1 MALSPSET
9 TRLLRQLEH
18 RPNKKLGQNFLI
30 DGNLVEKSI
39 SMANLPPRIPVLEI
53 GPGLG
58 TLTERLLHL
67 GHPVYGVEIDRR
79 LEAHLRQRLSS
90 FIESGQLD
98 LLRAD
103 AVKSPTGNLPE
114 AIGEYAVVANLP
126 YAISSA
132 WMEGVLGSGNL
143 PIRMVMMLQKEAT
156 ERMLAPA
163 GTKAYNA
170 LAIFLQAC
178 FQPGGTHAV
187 PGQCF
192 HPAPA
197 VDSLLL
203 RMDRLPQPFVFSR
216 SVRLLIRRI
225 FTQRRKQLGSLIKKE
240 STEINEILE
249 YWLERNNLC
258 NSIRPEKITVNQWI
272 DFGKSFPV
280 NPEESQLNRC
290 DFVDKR
296 IRLANFVSDT

>member
-1 MALSPSET
+1 MALSPSAT
-9 TRLLRQLEH
+9 IDLLRQLDH
-18 RPNKKLGQNFLI
+18 LPNKKLGQNFLI

-39 SMANLPPRIPVLEI
+39 SMAALPHGLPVLEI

-67 GHPVYGVEIDRR
+67 GHKVYAVEIDRR
-79 LEAHLRQRLSS
+79 LEAHLRQRLGS
-90 FIESGQLD
+90 FIESEQLD

-103 AVKSPTGNLPE
+103 AVKSPTGNLP
-114 AIGEYAVVANLP
+114 ASISDYAVVANLP
-126 YAISSA
+126 YAISST

-156 ERMLAPA
+156 ERMLARS

-170 LAIFLQAC
+170 LAIFLQAS
-178 FQPGGTHAV
+178 FQSAGTHAV

-197 VDSLLL
+197 VDSVLL
-203 RMDRLPQPFVFSR
+203 RMDRLHQPFVFSR
-216 SVRLLIRRI
+216 PVRLLIRRI

-240 STEINEILE
+240 PEELRVTLLT
-249 YWLERNNLC
+249 WLERNALC
-258 NSIRPEKITVNQWI
+258 PTFRPETVTVSQWI
-272 DFGKSFPV
+272 DLGQSFPAQ
-280 NPEESQLNRC
+280 E
-290 DFVDKR
+290 
-296 IRLANFVSDT
+296 

>member
-1 MALSPSET
+1 MALSPTET
-9 TRLLRQLEH
+9 TQLLRQLEH

-39 SMANLPPRIPVLEI
+39 SMAALPHGLPVLEI

-67 GHPVYGVEIDRR
+67 GHKVYAVEIDRR
-79 LEAHLRQRLSS
+79 LEAHLRQRLGS
-90 FIESGQLD
+90 FIGSGQLD

-103 AVKSPTGNLPE
+103 AVKSPTGNLP
-114 AIGEYAVVANLP
+114 ASIADYAVVANLP
-126 YAISSA
+126 YAISSL

-156 ERMLAPA
+156 ERMLAPH

-178 FQPGGTHAV
+178 FQSAGTHAV

-192 HPAPA
+192 YPAPA
-197 VDSLLL
+197 VDSILL
-203 RMDRLPQPFVFSR
+203 RMDRLPQPFVFST

-225 FTQRRKQLGSLIKKE
+225 FTLRRKQLGSLIQKE
-240 STEINEILE
+240 PKDLIDVMLA
-249 YWLERNNLC
+249 WLERNAIC
-258 NSIRPEKITVNQWI
+258 PTIRPEKITVSQWI
-272 DFGKSFPV
+272 DLGKSIPR
-280 NPEESQLNRC
+280 QQ
-290 DFVDKR
+290 
-296 IRLANFVSDT
+296 

>member
-1 MALSPSET
+1 MALSPSAT
-9 TRLLRQLEH
+9 IDLLRKLDH
-18 RPNKKLGQNFLI
+18 FPNKKLGQNFLI

-39 SMANLPPRIPVLEI
+39 SMAALPLGLPVLEI

-67 GHPVYGVEIDRR
+67 GHQVYAVEIDRR
-79 LEAHLRQRLSS
+79 LEAHLRERLGS

-114 AIGEYAVVANLP
+114 TIGEYAVVANLP

-132 WMEGVLGSGNL
+132 WMEGVLGSANL

-178 FQPGGTHAV
+178 FQPAGTHAV

-197 VDSLLL
+197 VDSVLL
-203 RMDRLPQPFVFSR
+203 RMDRLPQPFAFSK
-216 SVRLLIRRI
+216 SVRRMIRRI

-240 STEINEILE
+240 PAELGDALLDWLGKNEI
-249 YWLERNNLC
+249 C
-258 NSIRPEKITVNQWI
+258 PTTRPEKITVSQWV
-272 DFGKSFPV
+272 DLGKSFPQQ
-280 NPEESQLNRC
+280 E
-290 DFVDKR
+290 
-296 IRLANFVSDT
+296 

>member
-1 MALSPSET
+1 MALSPSAT
-9 TRLLRQLEH
+9 IDLLRQLDH
-18 RPNKKLGQNFLI
+18 LPNKKLGQNFLI

-39 SMANLPPRIPVLEI
+39 SMAALPSGHPVLEI

-67 GHPVYGVEIDRR
+67 GHKVYAVEIDRR
-79 LEAHLRQRLSS
+79 LEAHLRQRLGS
-90 FIESGQLD
+90 FLESEQLD

-103 AVKSPTGNLPE
+103 AVKSPTGNLP
-114 AIGEYAVVANLP
+114 ASISDYAVVANLP

-156 ERMLAPA
+156 ERMLAPS

-178 FQPGGTHAV
+178 FQSAGTHAV

-197 VDSLLL
+197 VDSVLL

-216 SVRLLIRRI
+216 PVRLLIRRI

-240 STEINEILE
+240 TPELGDILLT
-249 YWLERNNLC
+249 WLERNALC
-258 NSIRPEKITVNQWI
+258 PTIRPEKVSVSQWI
-272 DFGKSFPV
+272 DLGQFFP
-280 NPEESQLNRC
+280 EQE
-290 DFVDKR
+290 
-296 IRLANFVSDT
+296 

>member
-1 MALSPSET
+1 MALSPSAT
-9 TRLLRQLEH
+9 IDLLRQLDH
-18 RPNKKLGQNFLI
+18 LPNKKLGQNFLI

-39 SMANLPPRIPVLEI
+39 SMAALPHGLPVLEI

-67 GHPVYGVEIDRR
+67 GHPVYAVEIDRR
-79 LEAHLRQRLSS
+79 LEAHLRQRLGS

-156 ERMLAPA
+156 ERMLAPT

-197 VDSLLL
+197 VDSVLL
-203 RMDRLPQPFVFSR
+203 RMDRLPQPFVFSK

-240 STEINEILE
+240 PKELSDVLHA
-249 YWLERNNLC
+249 WLERNAIC
-258 NSIRPEKITVNQWI
+258 PTIRPEKITVSQWT
-272 DFGKSFPV
+272 DFGKSFPAQ
-280 NPEESQLNRC
+280 E
-290 DFVDKR
+290 
-296 IRLANFVSDT
+296 

>member
-1 MALSPSET
+1 MALSPSAT
-9 TRLLRQLEH
+9 IDLLRQLDH
-18 RPNKKLGQNFLI
+18 FPNKKLGQNFLI

-39 SMANLPPRIPVLEI
+39 SMAALPPGLPVLEI

-67 GHPVYGVEIDRR
+67 GHPVYAVEIDRR
-79 LEAHLRQRLSS
+79 LEAHLRQRLGS

-103 AVKSPTGNLPE
+103 AVKSPTGNLP
-114 AIGEYAVVANLP
+114 ASIGEYAVVANLP

-156 ERMLAPA
+156 ERMLAPS

-178 FQPGGTHAV
+178 FQPAGTHTV
-187 PGQCF
+187 PGHCF

-197 VDSLLL
+197 VDSVLL
-203 RMDRLPQPFVFSR
+203 RMDKLPQPFVFSR

-240 STEINEILE
+240 TPELGDILLT
-249 YWLERNNLC
+249 WLERNELC
-258 NSIRPEKITVNQWI
+258 PTIRPEKVSVSQWR
-272 DFGKSFPV
+272 DLGEFFPGQ
-280 NPEESQLNRC
+280 E
-290 DFVDKR
+290 
-296 IRLANFVSDT
+296 

>member
-1 MALSPSET
+1 MALSPSAT
-9 TRLLRQLEH
+9 IDLLRQLDH
-18 RPNKKLGQNFLI
+18 LPNKKLGQNFLI

-39 SMANLPPRIPVLEI
+39 SMAALPHELPVLEI

-67 GHPVYGVEIDRR
+67 GHKVYAVEIDRR
-79 LEAHLRQRLSS
+79 LEAHLRQRLGS
-90 FIESGQLD
+90 FIESKQLD

-103 AVKSPTGNLPE
+103 AVKSPTGNLP
-114 AIGEYAVVANLP
+114 ASIGDYAVVANLP

-143 PIRMVMMLQKEAT
+143 PIRMVMMLQKEAS
-156 ERMLAPA
+156 ERMLAPS

-178 FQPGGTHAV
+178 FQSAGTHAV

-197 VDSLLL
+197 VDSVLL
-203 RMDRLPQPFVFSR
+203 RIDRLAQPFTFSKN
-216 SVRLLIRRI
+216 VRLLIRRI

-240 STEINEILE
+240 TPELANILLS
-249 YWLERNNLC
+249 WLERNELC
-258 NSIRPEKITVNQWI
+258 PTIRPEKVSVLQWM
-272 DFGKSFPV
+272 DLGKSFPGQ
-280 NPEESQLNRC
+280 E
-290 DFVDKR
+290 
-296 IRLANFVSDT
+296 

>member
-1 MALSPSET
+1 MALSPSAT
-9 TRLLRQLEH
+9 IDLLRQLDH
-18 RPNKKLGQNFLI
+18 LPNKKLGQNFLI

-39 SMANLPPRIPVLEI
+39 SMAALPPGLPVLEI

-67 GHPVYGVEIDRR
+67 GHKVYAVEIDRR
-79 LEAHLRQRLSS
+79 LEAHLRQRLGS
-90 FIESGQLD
+90 FIESEQLD

-103 AVKSPTGNLPE
+103 AVKSPTGNLP
-114 AIGEYAVVANLP
+114 ASISDYAVVANLP

-156 ERMLAPA
+156 ERMLAPS

-178 FQPGGTHAV
+178 FQSAGTHAV

-197 VDSLLL
+197 VDSVLL

-216 SVRLLIRRI
+216 PVRLLIRRI
-225 FTQRRKQLGSLIKKE
+225 FTLRRKQLGSLIKKE
-240 STEINEILE
+240 PEELRVTLLT
-249 YWLERNNLC
+249 WLEKNALC
-258 NSIRPEKITVNQWI
+258 PTIRPETVTVSQWI
-272 DFGKSFPV
+272 DLGKSFP
-280 NPEESQLNRC
+280 EQE
-290 DFVDKR
+290 
-296 IRLANFVSDT
+296 

>member
-1 MALSPSET
+1 MALSPST
-9 TRLLRQLEH
+9 TIDLLRQLDH
-18 RPNKKLGQNFLI
+18 LPNKKLGQNFLI
-30 DGNLVEKSI
+30 DGNLVDKSI
-39 SMANLPPRIPVLEI
+39 SMAALPYGLPVLEI

-58 TLTERLLHL
+58 TLTECLLYL
-67 GHPVYGVEIDRR
+67 GHPVYAVEIDRR
-79 LEAHLRQRLSS
+79 LEVHLRQRLGS

-98 LLRAD
+98 LLRGD
-103 AVKSPTGNLPE
+103 AVKSPTGNLPK

-143 PIRMVMMLQKEAT
+143 PTRMVMMLQKEAT

-163 GTKAYNA
+163 GTKTYNA

-197 VDSLLL
+197 VDSVLL
-203 RMDRLPQPFVFSR
+203 RMDRLPQPLVFSK

-225 FTQRRKQLGSLIKKE
+225 FTQRRKQMGSLIKKE
-240 STEINEILE
+240 PEELSDVLHA
-249 YWLERNNLC
+249 WLERNAIC
-258 NSIRPEKITVNQWI
+258 PTIRPEKITVSQWT
-272 DFGKSFPV
+272 DFGKSFP
-280 NPEESQLNRC
+280 EQE
-290 DFVDKR
+290 
-296 IRLANFVSDT
+296 

>member
-1 MALSPSET
+1 MALSPSAT
-9 TRLLRQLEH
+9 IDLLRQLDH
-18 RPNKKLGQNFLI
+18 LPNKKLGQNFLI

-39 SMANLPPRIPVLEI
+39 SMAALPSGHPVLEI

-67 GHPVYGVEIDRR
+67 GHKVYAVEIDRR
-79 LEAHLRQRLSS
+79 LEAHLRQRLGS
-90 FIESGQLD
+90 FIESEQLD

-103 AVKSPTGNLPE
+103 AVKSPTGNLP
-114 AIGEYAVVANLP
+114 ASISDYAVVANLP

-156 ERMLAPA
+156 ERMLAPS

-178 FQPGGTHAV
+178 FQSAGTHAV

-197 VDSLLL
+197 VDSVLL

-216 SVRLLIRRI
+216 PVRLLIRRI

-240 STEINEILE
+240 TPELGDILLT
-249 YWLERNNLC
+249 WLERNALC
-258 NSIRPEKITVNQWI
+258 PTIRPEKVSVSQWI
-272 DFGKSFPV
+272 DLGQFFP
-280 NPEESQLNRC
+280 EQE
-290 DFVDKR
+290 
-296 IRLANFVSDT
+296 

>member
-1 MALSPSET
+1 MALSPSAT
-9 TRLLRQLEH
+9 IDLLRKLDH
-18 RPNKKLGQNFLI
+18 FPNKKLGQNFLI

-39 SMANLPPRIPVLEI
+39 SMAALPLGLPVLEI

-67 GHPVYGVEIDRR
+67 GHQVYAVEIDRR
-79 LEAHLRQRLSS
+79 LEAHLRERLGS

-103 AVKSPTGNLPE
+103 AVKSPTGNLSE
-114 AIGEYAVVANLP
+114 TIGEYAVVANLP

-132 WMEGVLGSGNL
+132 WMEGVLGSANL

-178 FQPGGTHAV
+178 FQPAGTHAV

-197 VDSLLL
+197 VDSVLL
-203 RMDRLPQPFVFSR
+203 RMDRLPQPFAFSR
-216 SVRLLIRRI
+216 SVRQLIRRI

-240 STEINEILE
+240 PAKLGYALLDWLGKNE
-249 YWLERNNLC
+249 LC
-258 NSIRPEKITVNQWI
+258 PTTRPEKITVSQWV
-272 DFGKSFPV
+272 DLGKSFPQQ
-280 NPEESQLNRC
+280 E
-290 DFVDKR
+290 
-296 IRLANFVSDT
+296 

>member
-1 MALSPSET
+1 MALSPSVT
-9 TRLLRQLEH
+9 IDLLRQLDH
-18 RPNKKLGQNFLI
+18 LPNKKLGQNFLI

-39 SMANLPPRIPVLEI
+39 SMAALPSGHPVLEI

-67 GHPVYGVEIDRR
+67 GHKVYAVEIDRR

-90 FIESGQLD
+90 FIESEQLD

-103 AVKSPTGNLPE
+103 AVKSPTGNLP
-114 AIGEYAVVANLP
+114 ASISDYAVVANLP

-156 ERMLAPA
+156 ERMLAPS

-178 FQPGGTHAV
+178 FQSAGTHAV

-197 VDSLLL
+197 VDSVLL

-216 SVRLLIRRI
+216 PVRLLIRRI

-240 STEINEILE
+240 PEELRVTLLT
-249 YWLERNNLC
+249 WLERNALC
-258 NSIRPEKITVNQWI
+258 PTIRPETVTVSQWI
-272 DFGKSFPV
+272 DLGKSFP
-280 NPEESQLNRC
+280 
-290 DFVDKR
+290 
-296 IRLANFVSDT
+296 

>member
-1 MALSPSET
+1 MALSPSAT
-9 TRLLRQLEH
+9 IDLLRQLDH
-18 RPNKKLGQNFLI
+18 LPNKKLGQNFLI

-39 SMANLPPRIPVLEI
+39 SMAALPSGLPVLEI

-67 GHPVYGVEIDRR
+67 GHKVYAVEIDRR
-79 LEAHLRQRLSS
+79 LEAHLRQRLGS
-90 FIESGQLD
+90 FIESEQLD

-103 AVKSPTGNLPE
+103 AVKSPTGNLP
-114 AIGEYAVVANLP
+114 ASISDYAVVANLP

-156 ERMLAPA
+156 ERMLAPS

-170 LAIFLQAC
+170 LAIFLQAS
-178 FQPGGTHAV
+178 FQSAGTHAV

-197 VDSLLL
+197 VDSVLL
-203 RMDRLPQPFVFSR
+203 RMDRVSQPFTFSKN
-216 SVRLLIRRI
+216 VRLLIRRI

-240 STEINEILE
+240 PEELRVTLLT
-249 YWLERNNLC
+249 WLERNELC
-258 NSIRPEKITVNQWI
+258 PTIRPETVTVSQWI
-272 DFGKSFPV
+272 DLGKSFP
-280 NPEESQLNRC
+280 EQ
-290 DFVDKR
+290 K
-296 IRLANFVSDT
+296 

>member
-1 MALSPSET
+1 MALSPSAT
-9 TRLLRQLEH
+9 IDLLRQLDH
-18 RPNKKLGQNFLI
+18 LPNKKLGQNFLI

-39 SMANLPPRIPVLEI
+39 SMAALPHGLPLLEI

-156 ERMLAPA
+156 ERMLAPH

-170 LAIFLQAC
+170 LAIFLQAS
-178 FQPGGTHAV
+178 FQSAGTHAV

-192 HPAPA
+192 YPAPA
-197 VDSLLL
+197 VDSILL

-225 FTQRRKQLGSLIKKE
+225 FTLRRKQLGSLIQKE
-240 STEINEILE
+240 PKDLIDVMLA
-249 YWLERNNLC
+249 WLERSAIC
-258 NSIRPEKITVNQWI
+258 PTIRPEKITVSQWI
-272 DFGKSFPV
+272 DLGKSIPR
-280 NPEESQLNRC
+280 QQ
-290 DFVDKR
+290 
-296 IRLANFVSDT
+296 

>member
-1 MALSPSET
+1 MALSPSAT
-9 TRLLRQLEH
+9 IDLLRQLDH
-18 RPNKKLGQNFLI
+18 LPNKKLGQNFLI

-39 SMANLPPRIPVLEI
+39 SMAALPPGLPVLEI

-67 GHPVYGVEIDRR
+67 GHKVYAVEIDRR
-79 LEAHLRQRLSS
+79 LEAHLRQRLGS
-90 FIESGQLD
+90 FIESEQLD

-103 AVKSPTGNLPE
+103 AVKSPTGNLP
-114 AIGEYAVVANLP
+114 ASISDYAVVANLP

-156 ERMLAPA
+156 ERMLAPS

-170 LAIFLQAC
+170 LAIFLQAS
-178 FQPGGTHAV
+178 FQSAGTHAV

-197 VDSLLL
+197 VDSVLL

-216 SVRLLIRRI
+216 PVRLLIRRI
-225 FTQRRKQLGSLIKKE
+225 FTLRRKQLGSLIKKE
-240 STEINEILE
+240 PEELRVTLLT
-249 YWLERNNLC
+249 WLERNALC
-258 NSIRPEKITVNQWI
+258 PTFRPETVTVSQWI
-272 DFGKSFPV
+272 DLGKSFP
-280 NPEESQLNRC
+280 EQE
-290 DFVDKR
+290 
-296 IRLANFVSDT
+296 

>member
-1 MALSPSET
+1 MALSPSAT
-9 TRLLRQLEH
+9 IDLLRQLDH
-18 RPNKKLGQNFLI
+18 LPNKKLGQNFLI

-39 SMANLPPRIPVLEI
+39 SMAALPPGLPVLEI

-67 GHPVYGVEIDRR
+67 GHKVYAVEIDRR
-79 LEAHLRQRLSS
+79 LEAHLRQRLGS
-90 FIESGQLD
+90 FIESEQLD

-103 AVKSPTGNLPE
+103 AVKSPTGNLP
-114 AIGEYAVVANLP
+114 ASISDYAVVANLP

-156 ERMLAPA
+156 ERMLAPS

-178 FQPGGTHAV
+178 FQSAGTHAV

-197 VDSLLL
+197 VDSVLL
-203 RMDRLPQPFVFSR
+203 RMDRVAQPFTFSKN
-216 SVRLLIRRI
+216 VRLLIRRI

-240 STEINEILE
+240 PEELRVTLLT
-249 YWLERNNLC
+249 WLERNALC
-258 NSIRPEKITVNQWI
+258 PTFRPETVTVSQWI
-272 DFGKSFPV
+272 DLGKSFP
-280 NPEESQLNRC
+280 EQE
-290 DFVDKR
+290 
-296 IRLANFVSDT
+296 

>member
-1 MALSPSET
+1 MALSPSAT
-9 TRLLRQLEH
+9 IDLLRQLDH
-18 RPNKKLGQNFLI
+18 LPNKKLGQNFLI

-39 SMANLPPRIPVLEI
+39 SMAALPPGLPVLEI

-67 GHPVYGVEIDRR
+67 GHKVYAVEIDRR
-79 LEAHLRQRLSS
+79 LEAHLRQRLGS
-90 FIESGQLD
+90 FIESEQLD

-103 AVKSPTGNLPE
+103 AVKSPTGNLP
-114 AIGEYAVVANLP
+114 ASISDYAVVANLP

-156 ERMLAPA
+156 ERMLARS

-170 LAIFLQAC
+170 LAIFLQAS
-178 FQPGGTHAV
+178 FQSAGTHAV

-197 VDSLLL
+197 VDSVLL
-203 RMDRLPQPFVFSR
+203 RIDMLHQPFVFSR
-216 SVRLLIRRI
+216 PVRLLIRRI

-240 STEINEILE
+240 PEELRVTLLT
-249 YWLERNNLC
+249 WLERNALC
-258 NSIRPEKITVNQWI
+258 PTIRPETVTVSQWI
-272 DFGKSFPV
+272 DLGQSFPAQ
-280 NPEESQLNRC
+280 E
-290 DFVDKR
+290 
-296 IRLANFVSDT
+296 

>member
-1 MALSPSET
+1 MALSPSATIE
-9 TRLLRQLEH
+9 LLRQLDH
-18 RPNKKLGQNFLI
+18 LPNKKLGQNFLI

-39 SMANLPPRIPVLEI
+39 SMASLPPGLPILEI

-67 GHPVYGVEIDRR
+67 GHKVYAVEIDRR
-79 LEAHLRQRLSS
+79 LEAHLRQRLGS

-103 AVKSPTGNLPE
+103 AVKSPTGNLP
-114 AIGEYAVVANLP
+114 ASIGEYAVVANLP

-197 VDSLLL
+197 VDSVLL
-203 RMDRLPQPFVFSR
+203 RMDRLPQPFVFST

-225 FTQRRKQLGSLIKKE
+225 FTLRRKQLGSLIQKE
-240 STEINEILE
+240 PKDLIDVMLA
-249 YWLERNNLC
+249 WLERNAIC
-258 NSIRPEKITVNQWI
+258 PTIRPEKITVSQWN
-272 DFGKSFPV
+272 DLGKSFPAQ
-280 NPEESQLNRC
+280 E
-290 DFVDKR
+290 
-296 IRLANFVSDT
+296 

>member
-1 MALSPSET
+1 MALSPSAT
-9 TRLLRQLEH
+9 IDLLRQLDH
-18 RPNKKLGQNFLI
+18 LPNKKLGQNFLI

-39 SMANLPPRIPVLEI
+39 SMAALTYGLPVLEI

-67 GHPVYGVEIDRR
+67 GHPVYAVEIDRR
-79 LEAHLRQRLSS
+79 LEAHLRQRLGS

-98 LLRAD
+98 LIRAD
-103 AVKSPTGNLPE
+103 AVKSPTGNLPG

-197 VDSLLL
+197 VDSVLL
-203 RMDRLPQPFVFSR
+203 RMDRLPQPFVFSK

-240 STEINEILE
+240 PEELSVVLHA
-249 YWLERNNLC
+249 WLKRNAIC
-258 NSIRPEKITVNQWI
+258 PTIRPEKITVSQWI
-272 DFGKSFPV
+272 DLGKYFPGQ
-280 NPEESQLNRC
+280 E
-290 DFVDKR
+290 
-296 IRLANFVSDT
+296 

>member
-1 MALSPSET
+1 MALSPSVT
-9 TRLLRQLEH
+9 IDLLRQLDH
-18 RPNKKLGQNFLI
+18 LPNKKLGQNFLI

-39 SMANLPPRIPVLEI
+39 SMAALPSGLPVLEI

-67 GHPVYGVEIDRR
+67 GHKVYAVEIDRR

-90 FIESGQLD
+90 FIESEQLD

-103 AVKSPTGNLPE
+103 AVKSPTGNLP
-114 AIGEYAVVANLP
+114 ASIRDYAMVANLP

-156 ERMLAPA
+156 ERMLAPS

-178 FQPGGTHAV
+178 FQSAGTHAV

-197 VDSLLL
+197 VDSVLL

-216 SVRLLIRRI
+216 PVRLLIRRI

-240 STEINEILE
+240 PEELRVTLLT
-249 YWLERNNLC
+249 WLERNALC
-258 NSIRPEKITVNQWI
+258 PTIRPETVTVSQWI
-272 DFGKSFPV
+272 DLGKSFP
-280 NPEESQLNRC
+280 EQE
-290 DFVDKR
+290 
-296 IRLANFVSDT
+296 

>member
-1 MALSPSET
+1 MALSPSAT
-9 TRLLRQLEH
+9 IDLLRQLDH
-18 RPNKKLGQNFLI
+18 LPNKKLGQNFLI

-39 SMANLPPRIPVLEI
+39 SMAALPPGLPVLEI

-67 GHPVYGVEIDRR
+67 GHKVYAVEIDRR
-79 LEAHLRQRLSS
+79 LEAHLRQRLGS
-90 FIESGQLD
+90 FIESEQLD

-103 AVKSPTGNLPE
+103 AVKSPTGNLP
-114 AIGEYAVVANLP
+114 ASISDYAVVANLP

-156 ERMLAPA
+156 ERMLAPS

-178 FQPGGTHAV
+178 FQSAGTHAV

-197 VDSLLL
+197 VDSVLL

-216 SVRLLIRRI
+216 PVRLLIRRI

-240 STEINEILE
+240 PEELRVTLLT
-249 YWLERNNLC
+249 WLERNALC
-258 NSIRPEKITVNQWI
+258 PTFRPETVTVSQWI
-272 DFGKSFPV
+272 DLGKSFP
-280 NPEESQLNRC
+280 EQE
-290 DFVDKR
+290 
-296 IRLANFVSDT
+296 